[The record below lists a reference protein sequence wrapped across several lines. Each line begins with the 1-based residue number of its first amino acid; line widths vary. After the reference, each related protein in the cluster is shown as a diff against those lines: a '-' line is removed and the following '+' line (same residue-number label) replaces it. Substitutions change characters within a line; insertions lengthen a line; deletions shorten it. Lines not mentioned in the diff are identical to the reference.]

1 MYFDRKN
8 RASKGCHEQGV
19 ASWINYINQTRL
31 DEYADA
37 LKMQD
42 TNLEKA
48 LDTLDE
54 TLETIKEKVIT
65 PNRGGVKGQ
74 HGFIA
79 EVAECG
85 IENAR
90 QEVEGKVSNCV
101 WVNDNGPVDIIRDGV
116 SIQQKF
122 VNSGNHLS
130 LQAIKQHHDAYPEF
144 LRENGKYQIPADHYN
159 KIRYLLSISK
169 NEANKMETCT
179 ADFSL
184 KQWKEVHDFFE
195 NEEIKIS
202 DIEPSTLEYKE
213 VQSKT
218 IEKTISNEKE
228 KIKKTDHKKREE
240 AYAKSK
246 PTLREGLKTSAV
258 SAGIEGGITFG
269 SLVISKLKDGISIR
283 DFTKKDWKEIEKE
296 SLAGTA
302 KGGARGASIYVLSNF
317 TSMPASVAN
326 LLFSASVGI
335 AQQAFLFKKGIITI
349 EDFVHNSE
357 LLCVDATV
365 SALSSF
371 VGQTIIPVPVIGAV
385 VGSTIGNLIYKTVT
399 DTFNSNDA
407 ARIREYLREIDSYAK
422 SLDEQYGQYA
432 SRLNACVDVY
442 LSILNTAFSMDCMQA
457 LVGSIQLAEY
467 VGVPNEEMLRTISD
481 IDYYFLN

>member
-1 MYFDRKN
+1 MSFDKIKK
-8 RASKGCHEQGV
+8 ASKGSVEQGV

-54 TLETIKEKVIT
+54 TLETIKEKVII

-101 WVNDNGPVDIIRDGV
+101 WVNDNGPVDIVRDGV

-130 LQAIKQHHDAYPEF
+130 LQAIKQHHDAYPGF
-144 LRENGKYQIPADHYN
+144 LEENGKYQIPADHYN
-159 KIRYLLSISK
+159 KICYLLSISK
-169 NEANKMETCT
+169 DQANKMETGT
-179 ADFSL
+179 GDFSI

-202 DIEPSTLEYKE
+202 DIEPSALEYKE

-228 KIKKTDHKKREE
+228 KIKKTDRKKRED

-269 SLVISKLKDGISIR
+269 SLVISKIKAGKSIK
-283 DFTKKDWKEIEKE
+283 DFTKNDWKEIEKE

-302 KGGARGASIYVLSNF
+302 KGGARGASIYVLSNL
-317 TSMPASVAN
+317 TAMPAPVAN
-326 LLFSASVGI
+326 MLFSASVGI
-335 AQQAFLFKKGIITI
+335 AQQAYLLKNGEKTI

-371 VGQTIIPVPVIGAV
+371 VGQTVVPIPVIGAV
-385 VGSTIGNLIYKTVT
+385 VGNTIGNLIYKTIK
-399 DTFNSNDA
+399 DNLKSSDA
-407 ARIREYLREIDSYAK
+407 ARISDYLREIESYTK
-422 SLDEQYGQYA
+422 SLDEQKVDEPGSNNAGSSEHSA
-432 SRLNACVDVY
+432 S
-442 LSILNTAFSMDCMQA
+442 SEEIKILLIFCISSEYFS
-457 LVGSIQLAEY
+457 
-467 VGVPNEEMLRTISD
+467 
-481 IDYYFLN
+481 